1 MSPARPQ
8 GGMATV
14 LLRPAEDH
22 FRNLLKPTVLRGWG
36 TCCFLET
43 ELAILDSVKSLVLS
57 SRKGSFLL
65 SPLLLLWTADII
77 VSYLGQEGGVE
88 KAQSYGTP
96 LLLSCTLRHLEPLP
110 FSGEACPT
118 GSRAPGSTSFLFRQ
132 SKGFIP
138 S

>member
-65 SPLLLLWTADII
+65 SPLLLLWNADII

-88 KAQSYGTP
+88 R
-96 LLLSCTLRHLEPLP
+96 LRVMEPLCCCL
-110 FSGEACPT
+110 AH
-118 GSRAPGSTSFLFRQ
+118 
-132 SKGFIP
+132 
-138 S
+138 

>member
-8 GGMATV
+8 GGMTTV

-22 FRNLLKPTVLRGWG
+22 FRNLPKPTVLGGWG
-36 TCCFLET
+36 ASCFLET
-43 ELAILDSVKSLVLS
+43 GLAILDSVKSLVLS

-65 SPLLLLWTADII
+65 LSLLLPWDADII

-88 KAQSYGTP
+88 KAQSYGTH
-96 LLLSCTLRHLEPLP
+96 LLLSCIVKYLEPLP